1 MQFTS
6 FVQSNIAISDCVD
19 DGNSLTTFIISQAD
33 GTVKTKLRCD
43 ILVHMLVFNEHIQE
57 LIEEKVERVGC
68 STETVQTPISIV
80 FVLLSA
86 FFHALWNYYGKASRS
101 PQLFFFWIGVFTVG
115 MAALVFALQLP
126 IAPKSVWSYIAASGI
141 VHFFYWLCLSRA
153 YMSGEISY
161 VYPIARSAPGFI
173 PFFAFLFLNERL
185 SVQGLIGIFSIVFSI
200 YLLQQRDGRLI
211 FKELFQYIRQPA
223 AVWAFSTLGTV
234 IAYSLIDKAG
244 MSEFHAHS
252 TQRHAWQPV
261 TYFLT
266 ESLIAMILYGSYI
279 LLCFPLREIT
289 ETGRREWK
297 QIIATGL
304 LSMLSYTLILY
315 VYMTESVSYVVALR
329 QSSVI
334 FAVLLGGYLLKESQT
349 KLRFAAAV
357 VMVIGVV
364 LISTA

>member
-1 MQFTS
+1 MGIQF
-6 FVQSNIAISDCVD
+6 F
-19 DGNSLTTFIISQAD
+19 TTFIISQAD
-33 GTVKTKLRCD
+33 GTVKTKFRCD
-43 ILVHMLVFNEHIQE
+43 ILVYMLAFDEPVWESIKE
-57 LIEEKVERVGC
+57 KIERAAR

-101 PQLFFFWIGVFTVG
+101 PQLFFFWIGVFTVSV
-115 MAALVFALQLP
+115 AVLAFVLQLP
-126 IAPKSVWSYIAASGI
+126 IVPKSVWVYIAGSGV

-161 VYPIARSAPGFI
+161 VYPIARSAPGCI
-173 PFFAFLFLNERL
+173 PFFAFLFLDERL

-200 YLLQQRDGRLI
+200 YLLQQRAGGLPLKGLLR
-211 FKELFQYIRQPA
+211 YIRQPA
-223 AVWAFSTLGTV
+223 SIWAFSTLGTV

-244 MSEFHAHS
+244 MSEFYAHS
-252 TQRHAWQPV
+252 PQQHAWQPV
-261 TYFLT
+261 SYFLT
-266 ESLIAMILYGSYI
+266 ESVIALILYGSYI
-279 LLCFPLREIT
+279 LLCFPIREIT
-289 ETGRREWK
+289 NIGRQEWK

-304 LSMLSYTLILY
+304 LSTLSYTLILY

-357 VMVIGVV
+357 VMVIGVFLV
-364 LISTA
+364 STA